1 MKKKLYLLFFL
12 LVASIFDLKAQVK
25 ISGLVQNEEHV
36 GIEYATICVDSIFTL
51 TDKEGRFA
59 LEIPVNIK
67 SPMTCSHISYKKKMI
82 PYSQYKGGNVC
93 VVMEDRVYDIAE
105 ASVAA
110 RKGKATTILR
120 KGMKLPGDVAFGNAP
135 SGKIEIG
142 PKFKA
147 SDNFIIDYFNLH
159 IEECTYEQCILR
171 LIVYKVVENQFEPV
185 SSKPIYINLSPVN
198 KNSDVKIM
206 TNSPITLQ
214 KGNEYFVGLSIV
226 SGSQGTI
233 HFPAALRKGIA
244 RNVVKGTMKNLPATV
259 GIAVI
264 GRRLPAK

>member
-1 MKKKLYLLFFL
+1 MKKKLYLLVFL

-25 ISGLVQNEEHV
+25 INGLVQNEEHV

-59 LEIPVNIK
+59 LEIPGNIK
-67 SPMTCSHISYKKKMI
+67 SPMTCSHISYKKEMI

-185 SSKPIYINLSPVN
+185 SSKPIYINLSSVN
-198 KNSDVKIM
+198 KNSDVKVM
-206 TNSPITLQ
+206 ADSPITLH
-214 KGNEYFVGLSIV
+214 KENEYFVGLSIV

-259 GIAVI
+259 GIAVT

>member
-25 ISGLVQNEEHV
+25 INGLVQNEEHV

-51 TDKEGRFA
+51 TDKEGR
-59 LEIPVNIK
+59 
-67 SPMTCSHISYKKKMI
+67 SHISYKKKMI

-159 IEECTYEQCILR
+159 IEECTYEQCTLR

-185 SSKPIYINLSPVN
+185 SSKPIYINLSSVN

-259 GIAVI
+259 GIAVT

>member
-1 MKKKLYLLFFL
+1 
-12 LVASIFDLKAQVK
+12 
-25 ISGLVQNEEHV
+25 
-36 GIEYATICVDSIFTL
+36 
-51 TDKEGRFA
+51 
-59 LEIPVNIK
+59 
-67 SPMTCSHISYKKKMI
+67 
-82 PYSQYKGGNVC
+82 
-93 VVMEDRVYDIAE
+93 MEDRVYDIAE

-185 SSKPIYINLSPVN
+185 SSKPIYINLSSVN

-259 GIAVI
+259 GIAVT